1 MSGAALYDTFRDVV
15 EWRSFLE
22 GSDEIPGLELRGDP
36 VEISVRDKRKMA
48 RVAEDV
54 IADRIIWTM
63 PDNEPKPRDLLDGV
77 EVLRVENAI
86 DREGNVLYWIAYVAG

>member
-1 MSGAALYDTFRDVV
+1 MSAGLYDTFRDVV
-15 EWRSFLE
+15 PWRGFVE
-22 GSDEIPGLELRGDP
+22 GSDEIPGLEQHGDP
-36 VEISVRDKRKMA
+36 VQIAVRDKRKMA

-63 PDNEPKPRDLLDGV
+63 PDAPVKPGDLLDGV